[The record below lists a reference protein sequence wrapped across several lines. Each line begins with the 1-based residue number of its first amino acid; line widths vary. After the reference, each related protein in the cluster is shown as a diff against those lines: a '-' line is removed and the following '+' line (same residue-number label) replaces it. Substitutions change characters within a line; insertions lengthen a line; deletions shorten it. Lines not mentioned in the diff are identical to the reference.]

1 MWDECCSVLLPIPWP
16 RSLHTGCL
24 AVQIFS
30 SVFRVFRKSNG
41 GSKCKSQNQPALYIF
56 HDLLG
61 LEPWIHV
68 GLQCEWSLCIFS
80 DVTDFNIFCVDSTST
95 TLLLYLSAAIKHFG
109 ARFQSG
115 LQCQAQDFHIS
126 QLPGNHQTNQIG
138 ASSRIVHPAPFV
150 RKWVKRQ

>member
-1 MWDECCSVLLPIPWP
+1 MVQCNASNSLASFSAYRMPC
-16 RSLHTGCL
+16 RSNLF
-24 AVQIFS
+24 IR
-30 SVFRVFRKSNG
+30 SVFRLFRKPNG

-95 TLLLYLSAAIKHFG
+95 TLLLYLSAA
-109 ARFQSG
+109 RFQSG

-126 QLPGNHQTNQIG
+126 QLPGNHQTNQVG
-138 ASSRIVHPAPFV
+138 ANSRIIHPAPFV
-150 RKWVKRQ
+150 RKWKKRQ